1 MPTDS
6 AAPPDEPA
14 RPPLV
19 VAAEALAA
27 ELHFGYSCST
37 GTGRLLAT
45 LAASVTGTVG
55 ESGTGCGVG
64 TSWLRG
70 SLRPGGRI
78 VTVECDPVRA
88 AAAARLFRDDD
99 AVTVLAG
106 EWTELRRYRPF
117 ALFFLDGGGKLDGPD
132 AVADLIAPGGVVVMD
147 DFTPSEGWPPRYDG
161 RPDALRVAWLTDSR
175 FTAAEV
181 RVSPTESVV
190 LAARA

>member
-1 MPTDS
+1 MPTDA
-6 AAPPDEPA
+6 AAPPDGPA

-19 VAAEALAA
+19 VAADALAA
-27 ELHFGYSCST
+27 ELGFGYSCST

-78 VTVECDPVRA
+78 VTVERDPARA

-106 EWTELRRYRPF
+106 EWTEIRAAGGLVDRFPVHRR
-117 ALFFLDGGGKLDGPD
+117 GG
-132 AVADLIAPGGVVVMD
+132 PG
-147 DFTPSEGWPPRYDG
+147 
-161 RPDALRVAWLTDSR
+161 L
-175 FTAAEV
+175 
-181 RVSPTESVV
+181 PTESVV
-190 LAARA
+190 LATRA